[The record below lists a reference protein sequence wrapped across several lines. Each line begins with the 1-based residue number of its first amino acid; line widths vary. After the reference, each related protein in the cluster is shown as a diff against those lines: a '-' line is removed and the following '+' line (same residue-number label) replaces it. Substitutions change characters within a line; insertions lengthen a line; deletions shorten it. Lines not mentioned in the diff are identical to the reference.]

1 MMKLKEAIDVIFS
14 HNELVALWKAEDKDH
29 DIKIWSGMAHQL
41 PDTYLE
47 KSGWRI
53 FGLIPEKISEAD
65 YINIRL
71 GGVGNEQ
78 NQD

>member
-14 HNELVALWKAEDKDH
+14 HNELVALWKSEDKDH

-41 PDTYLE
+41 PDIYLE
-47 KSGWRI
+47 KSAWMI

-71 GGVGNEQ
+71 GEETDERG
-78 NQD
+78 